1 MPVSRRGVSNPQQS
15 TLKPQSVENWDLF
28 FQHYRK
34 SRAWREFLLA
44 SALEQAG
51 ESSGAARGESQK
63 KRAKHPR
70 RTIE

>member
-15 TLKPQSVENWDLF
+15 ILKPHSVENWDLF

-34 SRAWREFLLA
+34 SRAWRDFLLA

-51 ESSGAARGESQK
+51 KPGRAARGESQK
-63 KRAKHPR
+63 KRAKHLR
-70 RTIE
+70 RTRE